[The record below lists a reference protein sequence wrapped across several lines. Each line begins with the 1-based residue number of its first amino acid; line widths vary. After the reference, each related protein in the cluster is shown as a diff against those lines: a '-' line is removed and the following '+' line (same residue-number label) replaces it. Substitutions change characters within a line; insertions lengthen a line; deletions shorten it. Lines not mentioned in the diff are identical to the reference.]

1 MNGKVAVT
9 GIGYSQIGRNTGRTE
24 GQLAIEACRAA
35 IADAGLSRSD
45 IDGLTMFPFRSSP
58 PSPFQGPPLA
68 YVQRSLA
75 LPALKLMQSV
85 GTNQGQFGAVLAAIY
100 AVLAGQCTHVLT
112 YRAHRKQARR
122 YSAHSSNTSDPIAW
136 DDDAYTAPFG
146 ATGGAARLALWAT
159 RHMHVY
165 GTTQEQLGSV
175 SVMCRT
181 HALTNPRAIWKEPIT
196 LDDYMASRWI
206 STPFKLLDCDYPIDG
221 SVALIISSSSAGISS
236 TRKPVF
242 VESSGFGAS
251 PDMSHTMWPDLAFM
265 GSRYSAEDLWS
276 RTSLRAR
283 DVDVAELYD
292 GFSWLAISWLEDLGF
307 VEKGAG
313 GPFFEAGG
321 GRLGGSKPFV
331 CTDGGQLGAGRLH
344 GFGKLAQ
351 AVSQLRGEAGQGQV
365 SGAEVGLAAAGGGPA
380 GAAILL
386 TREQLS

>member
-1 MNGKVAVT
+1 MNGKVAIT
-9 GIGYSQIGRNTGRTE
+9 GVGYSQIGRDTGQTE
-24 GQLAIEACRAA
+24 GQLAVEACRAA
-35 IADAGLSRSD
+35 IADAGLDRSD
-45 IDGLTMFPFRSSP
+45 IDGLTMFPFRSNP

-75 LPALKLMQSV
+75 LPDLKLMQSV
-85 GTNQGQFGAVLAAIY
+85 GSNQGQFGAVLAATY

-112 YRAHRKQARR
+112 YRAHRRQSRR
-122 YSAHSSNTSDPIAW
+122 YLAHSPSTSDGLAW
-136 DDDAYTAPFG
+136 DDDAYAAPFG
-146 ATGGAARLALWAT
+146 ATGGAARLAPWAA
-159 RHMHVY
+159 RHMHEY

-175 SVMCRT
+175 VLMCRK

-196 LDDYMASRWI
+196 LDDYMESRWI
-206 STPFKLLDCDYPIDG
+206 STPFKLFDCDYPIDG
-221 SVALIISSSSAGISS
+221 AVAIIISSSAAGRSS

-242 VESSGFGAS
+242 IEGTGFKAGPDSS
-251 PDMSHTMWPDLAFM
+251 HVMWPDLTYM

-276 RTSLRAR
+276 GTSLRAR

-321 GRLGGSKPFV
+321 GRLGGSKPVV

-351 AVSQLRGEAGQGQV
+351 AASQVRGEAGQNQV
-365 SGAEVGLAAAGGGPA
+365 AGAEVALAAAGGGLA

-386 TREQLS
+386 TKEQFS